1 MFWMPSRVDALEE
14 TERVEAAS
22 LEEVLEDMVVLK
34 GMLTLSDDWWLREVF
49 DVILTWCS
57 ERILK
62 TGVRRMFC
70 SVCGGLYTSGMLL
83 RWCCEDC
90 SDCVLCQGTD
100 CI

>member
-57 ERILK
+57 ERI
-62 TGVRRMFC
+62 F
-70 SVCGGLYTSGMLL
+70 
-83 RWCCEDC
+83 
-90 SDCVLCQGTD
+90 
-100 CI
+100 